1 MPSVVLHD
9 SPTAVEFAFASGE
22 KKEGMGRNKRGGVF
36 AVCYIRMTECNPDQL
51 KLVSHRRLDPQLLFP
66 IIKEILRLI
75 PYMLR
80 LSCKAFEVQTAA
92 FPENCEIL

>member
-1 MPSVVLHD
+1 MVLHG
-9 SPTAVEFAFASGE
+9 SLTAVEFAYVNGE
-22 KKEGMGRNKRGGVF
+22 KKEGMGKNKRGGVF
-36 AVCYIRMTECNPDQL
+36 AVCYIRMTQCNPDQL

-75 PYMLR
+75 PYMLHV
-80 LSCKAFEVQTAA
+80 SCNAFEVQTAA